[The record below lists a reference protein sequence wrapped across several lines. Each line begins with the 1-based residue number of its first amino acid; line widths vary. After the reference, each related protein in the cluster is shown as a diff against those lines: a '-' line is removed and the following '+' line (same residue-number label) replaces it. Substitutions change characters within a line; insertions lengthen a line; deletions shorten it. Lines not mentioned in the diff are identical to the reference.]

1 MRAGGV
7 LIRVALGA
15 MTLST
20 VAVVVGTSAAVAQ
33 TAQGGKDGTGISA
46 GADDPGGNVG
56 SPGTG
61 HPGGGGGGG
70 GGSVPT
76 CTAADGTVGP
86 ISYER
91 VPDELLLDEQKAR
104 IAAEGGGYYWKLCG
118 GQLAESIISTAPLGI
133 YSPAAPPGGGA
144 PPVDPAALAQQA
156 LQHTPL
162 PTPQIGMA
170 PDPSIPQLVNLAT
183 FLWIPVTQWQPQTA
197 SASAGGV
204 TSTVTARPERVIW
217 DMGQGDSVTCDGP
230 GAPYDPSLS
239 DDAQPSDCRF
249 TYPASSASAP
259 GQTFTVTAT
268 VEWHAT
274 WTASG
279 AAGGGDLGISQQSS
293 TTAVRVAEL
302 QALNSSSHP

>member
-1 MRAGGV
+1 MRVAGV
-7 LIRVALGA
+7 LTRAALCA
-15 MTLST
+15 IVLST
-20 VAVVVGTSAAVAQ
+20 AAVVAETSVAMGQ
-33 TAQGGKDGTGISA
+33 VASGQRDPSGISA
-46 GADDPGGNVG
+46 GAGDPGANPGDPG
-56 SPGTG
+56 SG
-61 HPGGGGGGG
+61 HSGADGR
-70 GGSVPT
+70 GSVPT
-76 CTAADGTVGP
+76 CTASDGTVGP
-86 ISYER
+86 IGYTP
-91 VPDELLLDEQKAR
+91 VPIDMLTDAQ
-104 IAAEGGGYYWKLCG
+104 IAQAANGGGWYWQTCG
-118 GQLAESIISTAPLGI
+118 GQTMDKPNGSFDIGAIFL
-133 YSPAAPPGGGA
+133 PAGSPGG

-183 FLWIPVTQWQPQTA
+183 FLWIPAAQWQPQTA

>member
-15 MTLST
+15 TAVSTLV
-20 VAVVVGTSAAVAQ
+20 VAVGAREAVAQ
-33 TAQGGKDGTGISA
+33 TAQGQQDGSGISA
-46 GADDPGGNVG
+46 GADTPGGGMGNPG
-56 SPGTG
+56 SGR
-61 HPGGGGGGG
+61 GGGGGGG

-76 CTAADGTVGP
+76 CTAANGTVGP
-86 ISYER
+86 IGYMPVPINLLSDEER
-91 VPDELLLDEQKAR
+91 AR
-104 IAAEGGGYYWKLCG
+104 AAGGGGWYWQTCG
-118 GQLAESIISTAPLGI
+118 GQAMDSFTGGPGRLFL
-133 YSPAAPPGGGA
+133 PAGAPGG

-156 LQHTPL
+156 LQHTPI

-183 FLWIPVTQWQPQTA
+183 FLWIPAAQWQPQTA

-204 TSTVTARPERVIW
+204 TSTVTATPERVIW

-249 TYPASSASAP
+249 TYPASSARAP

-279 AAGGGDLGISQQSS
+279 AAGGGDLGISRQSS